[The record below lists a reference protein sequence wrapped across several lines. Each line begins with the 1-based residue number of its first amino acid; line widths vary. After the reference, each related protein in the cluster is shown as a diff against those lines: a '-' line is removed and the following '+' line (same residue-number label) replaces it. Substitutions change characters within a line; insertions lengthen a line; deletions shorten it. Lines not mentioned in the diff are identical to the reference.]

1 VNGPDRTPGP
11 GALPGADPAA
21 PAETPAGRPAAA
33 ETRAGPAETRAGP
46 AETRAGPAVTR
57 AGPAVTRA
65 GPAATSGDR
74 EGRPAAAAAGDTGAA
89 RRVPCA
95 GAIVRDYAGRLLLIR
110 RGQEPGR
117 GLWSLPGGRCE
128 PGEDAATAA
137 VREAYE
143 ETGLVVAA
151 GALVGR
157 VERPGP
163 GGVTYVIDDLACAVT
178 GGTLRAGDDADDVRW
193 VGPAEL
199 ATLPVTDG
207 LLDALTRWGVV
218 QPG

>member
-1 VNGPDRTPGP
+1 MNGPDRTPGP
-11 GALPGADPAA
+11 GALPGADPVA

-33 ETRAGPAETRAGP
+33 E
-46 AETRAGPAVTR
+46 
-57 AGPAVTRA
+57 TRA

-74 EGRPAAAAAGDTGAA
+74 EGRPAAAAAGDAGAA

-143 ETGLVVAA
+143 ETGLVVTA